1 MVLIFAMQTCKE
13 LNFHLLFMFQT
24 LQSCEE
30 VFDEMCSDM
39 SVLNNEVSSWV
50 GGPEMSVFYLK

>member
-1 MVLIFAMQTCKE
+1 MVVLIFAMQTYKE

-50 GGPEMSVFYLK
+50 AQK